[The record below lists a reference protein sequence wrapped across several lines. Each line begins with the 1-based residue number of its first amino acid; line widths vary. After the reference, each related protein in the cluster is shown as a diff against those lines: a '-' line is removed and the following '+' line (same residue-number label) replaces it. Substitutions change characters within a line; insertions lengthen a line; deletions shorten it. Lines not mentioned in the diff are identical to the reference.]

1 MELEN
6 LTEVLDK
13 YASLIVTG
21 AKENLVKDVDKYG
34 GNKGGG
40 DLYNSVAYDLR
51 VEANVF
57 LLDFL
62 MEDYGKFVDEG
73 VKGKTSTYPES
84 MMSKFQYG
92 TGTGRKDGLT
102 DGVRGWLNK
111 KKFQWRN
118 KDVKGRRNGTFMSYE
133 SMTYLIARSIYNK
146 GLKANHFFTEPFEKY
161 LKKLPKELGQSFALD
176 IEKAIILGTKK

>member
-21 AKENLVKDVDKYG
+21 AKENLAKD
-34 GNKGGG
+34 NKGDG

-62 MEDYGKFVDEG
+62 MEDYGAFVDEG
-73 VKGKTSTYPES
+73 VKGKTSTYSES
-84 MMSKFQYG
+84 MMSRFQYG
-92 TGTGRKDGLT
+92 TGTGRKGGLT
-102 DGVRGWLNK
+102 DGINGWLNK
-111 KKFQWRN
+111 KKFQWRT
-118 KDVKGRRNGTFMSYE
+118 KDGRFMSYQT
-133 SMTYLIARSIYNK
+133 MTYLIARSIYNK